1 MPARRI
7 FWVSVLL
14 SPLYILLVFGGF
26 LFAPAAHGG
35 VFMNGVLPAIT
46 LLVGWI
52 WLSEV
57 PFTRQVWGVVFIILG
72 TGLATMDASSLSLKD
87 SWIGDLLF
95 LGGAV
100 FFSIYMVAGRVW
112 QVSPVQI
119 LLCGSVINAICF
131 FPIWFVFLPSGFQV
145 AEQGDLLLQ
154 LVYQGLIPNLIGIL
168 LVTYSVRTIGSPA
181 TAAFMAAVP
190 AAGTVLSFLIL
201 GEAPGMLGWI
211 SLVPLTT
218 GILLVAL
225 SRRGKTRLAKP
236 L

>member
-1 MPARRI
+1 MPVNRI
-7 FWVSVLL
+7 FWVSILL

-46 LLVGWI
+46 LLVGWV
-52 WLSEV
+52 WLSEL
-57 PFTRQVWGVVFIILG
+57 PFTKQIWGVVLIILG
-72 TGLATMDASSLSLKD
+72 TGMATIDASSLSLTD

-95 LGGAV
+95 LGGAI

-112 QVSPVQI
+112 QITPVQI
-119 LLCGSVINAICF
+119 LLCGSVINAVCF
-131 FPIWFVFLPSGFQV
+131 FPVWFLFLPTGFQI
-145 AEQGDLLLQ
+145 AERSDLLLQ
-154 LVYQGLIPNLIGIL
+154 LFYQGLIPNLIGIL

-190 AAGTVLSFLIL
+190 AGGTILSFLIL
-201 GEAPGMLGWI
+201 DEAPGWVGWV
-211 SLVPLTT
+211 SLIPLTI

-225 SRRGKTRLAKP
+225 SRRGRVRLAKQ